1 MTETQ
6 QHIAV
11 GLDIGTT
18 KICAIV
24 AQKDPGS
31 NIIKILGMGVADS
44 EGLNR
49 GVVVNIDKTVAAIKR
64 VIADAE
70 QQSGI
75 TIKEVVVGIAGDH
88 IESFQSRGIV
98 GISSPT
104 NEISKKD
111 VDRLL
116 EETRKIS
123 ISADKKIIH
132 IIPQDFTID
141 GQDGIIDPVGM
152 SGVRMEANVHIV
164 TGLGTAIQNLHKCVE
179 RAGLKIKDL
188 VLEPLASAMSVLT
201 PEEKEVG
208 VALVDIGGG
217 TTDIAI
223 FEENLVRY
231 TSVFAIAGKQVT
243 DDVRK
248 GLGII
253 QEQAERLKRDYGH
266 SFGASIEK
274 DEVIMVPGVG
284 GRAPKEITKNYL
296 CNILQPRMEEIFE
309 FIQAEIMKSQFG
321 NQLGAGVV
329 ITGGTSLL
337 RGTDELA
344 QHILQMPVKIGIPSG
359 FTYSGLVPEIE
370 NPMYATSVGLVLWD
384 IQNYGGSSL
393 NTTIV
398 EGESVQTETEES
410 AKMETE
416 MDEKNGT
423 EAGDNSINKVKE
435 QVTKGIRNIGRF
447 LKEL

>member
-1 MTETQ
+1 MTNTQ

-24 AQKDPGS
+24 AQKDPDS
-31 NIIKILGMGVADS
+31 RIIKILGMGVADS

-98 GISSPT
+98 GISAPT

-164 TGLGTAIQNLHKCVE
+164 TGLSTAIQNLYKCVE

-188 VLEPLASAMSVLT
+188 VLEPLASAMAVLT

-253 QEQAERLKRDYGH
+253 QAQAERLKRDYGH

-321 NQLGAGVV
+321 SQLGAGVV

-384 IQNYGGSSL
+384 IHNYGGSSL
-393 NTTIV
+393 NTTIL
-398 EGESVQTETEES
+398 EDESVQNETEVS
-410 AKMETE
+410 SINETVE
-416 MDEKNGT
+416 GKSDAEPEDKG
-423 EAGDNSINKVKE
+423 INKVKE
-435 QVTKGIRNIGRF
+435 QMKKGISNIGRF